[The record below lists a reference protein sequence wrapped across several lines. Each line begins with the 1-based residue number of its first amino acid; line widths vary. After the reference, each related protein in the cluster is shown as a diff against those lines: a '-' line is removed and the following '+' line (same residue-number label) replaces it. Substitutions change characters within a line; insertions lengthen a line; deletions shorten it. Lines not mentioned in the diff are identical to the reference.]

1 MKKRGAGIMTSR
13 RALQKKAT
21 EARSWLQEA
30 QARVEDATFQLQF
43 CIWYLH
49 RFVKGEDTTIG
60 YLKECERLLQDKTD
74 EAQKRLGYAIR
85 TRDWA
90 DQVASGTEQR
100 FLPEFEEEE

>member
-1 MKKRGAGIMTSR
+1 MTSK
-13 RALQKKAT
+13 RALQRKAT
-21 EARSWLQEA
+21 EARTWLQEA
-30 QARVEDATFQLQF
+30 QSRVEDASYQLQF
-43 CIWYLH
+43 CIWCMQ
-49 RFVKGEDTTIG
+49 RFVSGEDTTIA

-100 FLPEFEEEE
+100 FLPEFQEE